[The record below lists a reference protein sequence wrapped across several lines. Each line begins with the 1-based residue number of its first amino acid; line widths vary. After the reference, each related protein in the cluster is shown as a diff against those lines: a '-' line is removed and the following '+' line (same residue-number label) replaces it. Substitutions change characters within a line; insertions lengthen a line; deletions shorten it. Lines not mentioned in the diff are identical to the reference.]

1 MRRLYRTLKAD
12 ERGAYMVEFA
22 AIMPVFVML
31 LMGGFDISY
40 QMYVRSVLEGE
51 VAKAGRDSALETGSA
66 EDIQDAI
73 DAQVTAGVQAVA
85 KSATLDFDRESFSSY
100 NRIDDPA
107 EPLINDV
114 NGNGVCDSGDTYED
128 SNRNGSRDL
137 VGSSDGFSGAKDAI
151 VYTATATYPRI
162 MPMASLIGWDD
173 EVSVSATTMLR
184 IQPFNA
190 QAAIP
195 EGTCP

>member
-1 MRRLYRTLKAD
+1 MRMLYRRLKTH
-12 ERGAYMVEFA
+12 EGGSTVVEFA

-31 LMGGFDISY
+31 LLGGFDISY

-73 DAQVTAGVQAVA
+73 DAQVTAGVHAVA
-85 KSATLDFDRESFSSY
+85 KGATLDFDRESFSSY
-100 NRIDDPA
+100 ERVASPG
-107 EPLINDV
+107 EPFVD
-114 NGNGVCDSGDTYED
+114 GNANNICDAGETFED
-128 SNRNGSRDL
+128 SNRNGTRDT
-137 VGSSDGFSGAKDAI
+137 VGSTDGFSGAKDAI
-151 VYTATATYPRI
+151 VYTATATYTRI
-162 MPMASLIGWDD
+162 LPLASLIGWDD

-190 QAAIP
+190 QAEVP
-195 EGTCP
+195 QGTCP

>member
-1 MRRLYRTLKAD
+1 MRTLYRALKAS
-12 ERGAYMVEFA
+12 EGGSTVVEFA
-22 AIMPVFVML
+22 AVMPVFVML
-31 LMGGFDISY
+31 LLGGFDISY

-66 EDIQDAI
+66 SDIQAAI

-85 KSATLDFDRESFSSY
+85 SGATLDFDRESFSSY
-100 NRIDDPA
+100 ERVASPGEPFIDG
-107 EPLINDV
+107 
-114 NGNGVCDSGDTYED
+114 NGNNVCDDGEAFED
-128 SNRNGSRDL
+128 SNRNGSRDAI
-137 VGSSDGFSGAKDAI
+137 GSTAGFSGAKDAI

-162 MPMASLIGWDD
+162 LPMASLLGWGD

-190 QAAIP
+190 QAEVP
-195 EGTCP
+195 QGTCP

>member
-1 MRRLYRTLKAD
+1 MRTLYRTLKAD
-12 ERGAYMVEFA
+12 ERGAYIVEFA

-85 KSATLDFDRESFSSY
+85 SAATLEFDRESFSSY
-100 NRIDDPA
+100 DRIQNPG
-107 EPLINDV
+107 EPFIDGNGNDV
-114 NGNGVCDSGDTYED
+114 CDNGESYED
-128 SNRNGSRDL
+128 SNRNGSRDA

-162 MPMASLIGWDD
+162 LPMASLIGWDD

-190 QAAIP
+190 QADVP
-195 EGTCP
+195 QRTCA